1 MGLMD
6 KFQKK
11 KKEAEIESEPLR
23 PNMNEV
29 SAPSEATIQNQS
41 ESIAQMEAQLA
52 KAKAEAEAQAE
63 PEPIEVEQVAE
74 KEIVVPQ
81 DSEAFVQHL
90 QNEFA
95 RVFRQMRPLEDHLI
109 EIENLLAKYGQKPD
123 VPKD

>member
-11 KKEAEIESEPLR
+11 KKEDTEVSEPLR

-29 SAPSEATIQNQS
+29 TAEDNAMPDQIAVM
-41 ESIAQMEAQLA
+41 ESQLAEMKKA
-52 KAKAEAEAQAE
+52 KAK
-63 PEPIEVEQVAE
+63 EPIEQVAE
-74 KEIVVPQ
+74 KEITE

-95 RVFRQMRPLEDHLI
+95 RVFRQMRPLEDHLV
-109 EIENLLAKYGQKPD
+109 EIENLLAKYGQKPI